1 MSVAIHLMEASSY
14 YTSPREDELKQHI
27 KKVGATNVPL
37 DFLRDTS
44 MDKLILPCK
53 NGKKM
58 KATSLIKRKT
68 HQLPQIVPHPL

>member
-1 MSVAIHLMEASSY
+1 MQVLRFLRPDVRSHGAMSVAIHLMEASSY

-44 MDKLILPCK
+44 ME
-53 NGKKM
+53 
-58 KATSLIKRKT
+58 
-68 HQLPQIVPHPL
+68 